1 MSDSELTRPKRVSPD
16 EVSFE
21 ERKSL
26 LEAMRPEDMGLGYR
40 EEQTMTQMVFY
51 SFVRHRPAMIG
62 TVIIL
67 LFALAAI
74 FAPSLT
80 SFDPEKTNLDMMLEP
95 PSAQHVMG
103 TDELGRDLLTR
114 IFYGGRVS
122 LSIGVMAMALAVGVG
137 AVVGGLAGFYGGWV
151 DNVLMRF
158 TDMMLAFP
166 QLFVLIIL
174 SIALRD
180 LPIEALRGT
189 AFASVLTIVLVIA
202 ILAWMRVARL
212 VRASFLALKEKEF
225 VEAARCAG
233 VPNWRIML
241 RHLLPNAMSPII
253 VAATFRV
260 ATSIITESGLSYLG
274 FGVQPPTPT
283 WGNMLKNAQDQMT
296 RAPWTAVF
304 PGLMIF
310 IAVIAI
316 NFIGDGLRDALDPYK
331 VES

>member
-1 MSDSELTRPKRVSPD
+1 MSDSETVQPQEKPLLDLSPK
-16 EVSFE
+16 
-21 ERKSL
+21 
-26 LEAMRPEDMGLGYR
+26 YR
-40 EEQTMTQMVFY
+40 EEQTMGQLVWRSY
-51 SFVRHRPAMIG
+51 RRHKPAMIG
-62 TVIIL
+62 TTIIL
-67 LFALAAI
+67 IFALAAI
-74 FAPSLT
+74 FAPYISPW
-80 SFDPEKTNLDMMLEP
+80 DPKKTNLDAMLQP
-95 PSAQHVMG
+95 PSAEHIMG

-114 IFYGGRVS
+114 ILYGGRVS
-122 LSIGVMAMALAVGVG
+122 LSIGVMAMALAVVVG
-137 AVVGGLAGFYGGWV
+137 AIVGGVAGFYGGWV

-166 QLFVLIIL
+166 SLFILIIL
-174 SIALRD
+174 SLALRD
-180 LPIEALRGT
+180 IPIEALRGT
-189 AFASVLTIVLVIA
+189 AFASVFSIVLVIA
-202 ILAWMRVARL
+202 VLAWMRVARL
-212 VRASFLALKEKEF
+212 VRASFLSLKEKEF
-225 VEAARCAG
+225 IEAARSSG
-233 VPNWRIML
+233 VPNWRIMV

-296 RAPWTAVF
+296 RAPWTAIF

-331 VES
+331 AET

>member
-1 MSDSELTRPKRVSPD
+1 MSDSELVRPKRVAPD
-16 EVSFE
+16 KVSSD

-26 LEAMRPEDMGLGYR
+26 MDAMRLEDKGLGYR

-51 SFVRHRPAMIG
+51 SFIRHKPAMIG
-62 TVIIL
+62 TVVIL
-67 LFALAAI
+67 LFALSSI
-74 FAPSLT
+74 FAPYLT
-80 SFDPEKTNLDMMLEP
+80 SFDPEKTNLDKMLEP
-95 PSAQHVMG
+95 PSGQHVMG

-122 LSIGVMAMALAVGVG
+122 LSIGVMAMALAVTVG
-137 AVVGGLAGFYGGWV
+137 ATVGGLAGFYGGWV
-151 DNVLMRF
+151 DNILMRF

-180 LPIEALRGT
+180 IPIEALRGT
-189 AFASVLTIVLVIA
+189 AFASVFTIVLVIA
-202 ILAWMRVARL
+202 VLAWMRVARL
-212 VRASFLALKEKEF
+212 VRASFLGLKEKEF
-225 VEAARCAG
+225 IEAARCAG
-233 VPNWRIML
+233 VPNWRIMV

-331 VES
+331 VE

>member
-1 MSDSELTRPKRVSPD
+1 MSDAKVVQSQQDAVTEAGP
-16 EVSFE
+16 EG
-21 ERKSL
+21 RKTL
-26 LEAMRPEDMGLGYR
+26 LEAMSPEDMGLGYR
-40 EEQTMTQMVFY
+40 EEQTMSQLVWQAFR
-51 SFVRHRPAMIG
+51 RHRPAMVGSAIMI
-62 TVIIL
+62 VFVLSAIL
-67 LFALAAI
+67 S
-74 FAPSLT
+74 PYLT
-80 SFDPEKTNLDMMLEP
+80 SFDPEKTNLDAMLQP
-95 PSAQHVMG
+95 PSFSNLMG

-114 IFYGGRVS
+114 ILYGGRVS
-122 LSIGVMAMALAVGVG
+122 LSIGVMAMALAVTVG

-151 DNVLMRF
+151 DNILMRF

-174 SIALRD
+174 SMALRD
-180 LPIEALRGT
+180 IPIDALRGT
-189 AFASVLTIVLVIA
+189 AFASVFTIVMVIA
-202 ILAWMRVARL
+202 VLAWMRVARL
-212 VRASFLALKEKEF
+212 VRASFLSLKEKEF
-225 VEAARCAG
+225 IEAARCAG
-233 VPNWRIML
+233 VPNRRIML

-296 RAPWTAVF
+296 RAPWTAIF

-331 VES
+331 VD

>member
-1 MSDSELTRPKRVSPD
+1 MPDSEAIQPQVQPAVDLMPK
-16 EVSFE
+16 
-21 ERKSL
+21 
-26 LEAMRPEDMGLGYR
+26 YR
-40 EEQTMTQMVFY
+40 EQQTMTQLVWRSY
-51 SFVRHRPAMIG
+51 RRHKPAMVG

-67 LFALAAI
+67 IFALAAV
-74 FAPSLT
+74 FAPYISPW
-80 SFDPEKTNLDMMLEP
+80 DPEKTNLDAMLKP
-95 PSAQHVMG
+95 PSAQHLMG

-114 IFYGGRVS
+114 ILYGGRVS
-122 LSIGVMAMALAVGVG
+122 LSIGVMAMALAVVVG

-174 SIALRD
+174 ALALRD
-180 LPIEALRGT
+180 IPIEALRGT
-189 AFASVLTIVLVIA
+189 AFASVLSIVLVIA
-202 ILAWMRVARL
+202 VLAWMRVARL
-212 VRASFLALKEKEF
+212 VRAAFLSLKEKEF
-225 VEAARCAG
+225 IEAARSSG
-233 VPNWRIML
+233 VPNWRIMV

-260 ATSIITESGLSYLG
+260 ATSMITEAGLSYLG

-283 WGNMLKNAQDQMT
+283 WGNMLKNAQVQMT
-296 RAPWTAVF
+296 RAPWTAIF

-331 VES
+331 AET

>member
-1 MSDSELTRPKRVSPD
+1 MSNSENVQAQEELALDLSPK
-16 EVSFE
+16 
-21 ERKSL
+21 
-26 LEAMRPEDMGLGYR
+26 YR
-40 EEQTMTQMVFY
+40 EQQTMTQLVWHSY
-51 SFVRHRPAMIG
+51 RRHKPAMIG
-62 TVIIL
+62 TAIVLI
-67 LFALAAI
+67 FALAAI
-74 FAPSLT
+74 FAPYISPW
-80 SFDPEKTNLDMMLEP
+80 DPEKTNLDAMLEP
-95 PSAQHVMG
+95 PSAQHIMG

-114 IFYGGRVS
+114 ILYGGRVS
-122 LSIGVMAMALAVGVG
+122 LSIGVMAMALAVVVG
-137 AVVGGLAGFYGGWV
+137 AIVGGLAGFYGGWV

-174 SIALRD
+174 ALALRD
-180 LPIEALRGT
+180 IPIEALRGT
-189 AFASVLTIVLVIA
+189 AFASVFSIVLVIA
-202 ILAWMRVARL
+202 VLAWMRVARL
-212 VRASFLALKEKEF
+212 VRASFLSLKEKEF
-225 VEAARCAG
+225 IEAARSCG
-233 VPNWRIML
+233 VSNLRIMV

-283 WGNMLKNAQDQMT
+283 WGNMLKNAQVQMT
-296 RAPWTAVF
+296 RAPWTAIF

-331 VES
+331 AET